1 MIEKYKFSS
10 QKSILFFGA
19 ILLIQNLAFAQAS
32 MESLFKQ
39 GIVLTIK
46 QNIKKRFHYMNKL

>member
-10 QKSILFFGA
+10 LKRILFFGA
-19 ILLIQNLAFAQAS
+19 TLLIQNLAFAQAS

-39 GIVLTIK
+39 G
-46 QNIKKRFHYMNKL
+46 NSAYNKAASASQSNPEHE